1 LATEAL
7 ISFYMDEHVP
17 TAVSQGLRRRGA
29 DVLTAQEAG
38 MRGSSD
44 EEHLTL
50 AASEGRTIFTQD
62 ADFLRLHASNRAHSG
77 IVYAPQG
84 TPVGA
89 MLQALVLIHDVL
101 RPQEMAGR
109 VEFV

>member
-1 LATEAL
+1 LAAEAL

-17 TAVSQGLRRRGA
+17 TTVSEGLRRRGA

-38 MRGSSD
+38 MRGASD

-50 AASEGRTIFTQD
+50 AVRQERTIFTQD
-62 ADFLRLHASNRAHSG
+62 ADSLRLHASNRVHSG
-77 IVYAPQG
+77 IVYAPRG
-84 TPVGA
+84 TPLGA
-89 MLQALVLIHDVL
+89 MVQALVLIHDVL